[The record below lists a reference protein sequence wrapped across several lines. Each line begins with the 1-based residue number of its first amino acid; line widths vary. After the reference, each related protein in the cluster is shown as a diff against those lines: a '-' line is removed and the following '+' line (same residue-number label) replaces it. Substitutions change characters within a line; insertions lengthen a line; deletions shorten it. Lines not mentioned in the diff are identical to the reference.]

1 MIIPLLMK
9 RLIVILIADVISILP
24 FNFRSTGL
32 KHFLTKKYKFKI
44 AETLILSG
52 FLLFFFVKYFFI
64 FVACVVCFAFL
75 CYYYCRNEVQYMKLY
90 YDKRLKDPTY
100 YIQIGIRNGK
110 KVTSKNIGKIGKHS
124 DLLKE
129 HEDPLAYAKDYI
141 RRLNDEGA
149 PKKIELLV
157 NLTEKLDSSDDLI
170 SQSTALNIGYL
181 VFQKIYHDLGLPSYF
196 RTLNR
201 QSKASYDF
209 NEVNRFL
216 TFARIL
222 DPSSKLKMFQ
232 NKDHYFE
239 KPSFDYQH
247 IERFLDVLHDNYDD
261 YLEKLYEGSNNVIE
275 RNTSVCYF
283 DCTNYYNEIEQEDDD
298 YIDEVTGELIK
309 GLRKY
314 GVSKEHRP
322 NPIIQMG
329 LFMDMDGIP
338 LTMSISS
345 GNDHETK
352 CAVPLET
359 KLIDQLK
366 DKRLIYCADAGLA
379 SYSIREFNS
388 FRDRAF
394 IVTQSIKKL
403 STPLKEA
410 VFNDCDYQLLS
421 DDSKIS
427 IEKLKTFDRKDKSN
441 LSLYNDKAYKVIE
454 ANTLLDVGLLEDK
467 VLKNGKI
474 RKVKSKATLKQHII
488 VTFSRKMMEYQ
499 RYIRNGQIERARHLV
514 STNTVTTLRKGPN
527 DVTRFIKK
535 VGNSKD
541 TFKIDEEVI
550 LEEEKYDGYYAIAT
564 NLDDPAKEIIN
575 ISSKRYK
582 IEDCFRI
589 MKTNLGGRPLYH
601 YKREHIIGH
610 FLICYTALLIY
621 RLLEVKLNRNGTH
634 FTTCQIIETIRNLNV
649 DPINEIICKPLYTD
663 SKVLKAI
670 EDVYQLDISNKY
682 LSINELNKKFK
693 KISK

>member
-1 MIIPLLMK
+1 MYEALSLHTNFIVFLIICK
-9 RLIVILIADVISILP
+9 RI
-24 FNFRSTGL
+24 FNTGL

>member
-1 MIIPLLMK
+1 M
-9 RLIVILIADVISILP
+9 
-24 FNFRSTGL
+24 
-32 KHFLTKKYKFKI
+32 
-44 AETLILSG
+44 
-52 FLLFFFVKYFFI
+52 
-64 FVACVVCFAFL
+64 
-75 CYYYCRNEVQYMKLY
+75 CYHYSRNEELFMKLY

-124 DLLKE
+124 ELLKE
-129 HEDPLAYAKDYI
+129 HPDPLAYAKDYI
-141 RRLNDEGA
+141 RHLNDEGA

-157 NLTEKLDSSDDLI
+157 NLSEKLDNSDSVV

-196 RTLNR
+196 RSLNAH
-201 QSKASYDF
+201 SKASYDF

-222 DPSSKLKMFQ
+222 DPSSKLQMFQ

-261 YLEKLYEGSNNVIE
+261 YLEKLYEGSNNVLE

-352 CAVPLET
+352 CAIPLER
-359 KLIDQLK
+359 KLINQLK

-388 FRDRAF
+388 FKDRAF

-403 STPLKEA
+403 SATLKEA
-410 VFNDCDYQLLS
+410 VFNDYDYRLLS
-421 DDSKIS
+421 DDSSIS
-427 IEKLKTFDRKDKSN
+427 IEKLKTFDRKDIAN

-474 RKVKSKATLKQHII
+474 RRVKSKATLKQHII
-488 VTFSRKMMEYQ
+488 ITFSRKMMEYQ

-514 STNTVTTLRKGPN
+514 STNAVTSLRKGPN

-535 VGNSKD
+535 VETSKD
-541 TFKIDEEVI
+541 TFEIDENVI
-550 LEEEKYDGYYAIAT
+550 LEEEKYDGFYAIAT
-564 NLDDPAKEIIN
+564 NLDDPAKDIIEIN
-575 ISSKRYK
+575 SKRYK

-634 FTTCQIIETIRNLNV
+634 FTTCQIIETIKNLNV
-649 DPINEIICKPLYTD
+649 DPINEMICKPLYTD
-663 SKVLKAI
+663 SKVLKAV
-670 EDVYQLDISNKY
+670 EDIYNLDISNKY

>member
-1 MIIPLLMK
+1 M
-9 RLIVILIADVISILP
+9 
-24 FNFRSTGL
+24 
-32 KHFLTKKYKFKI
+32 
-44 AETLILSG
+44 
-52 FLLFFFVKYFFI
+52 
-64 FVACVVCFAFL
+64 
-75 CYYYCRNEVQYMKLY
+75 
-90 YDKRLKDPTY
+90 
-100 YIQIGIRNGK
+100 
-110 KVTSKNIGKIGKHS
+110 
-124 DLLKE
+124 
-129 HEDPLAYAKDYI
+129 
-141 RRLNDEGA
+141 
-149 PKKIELLV
+149 
-157 NLTEKLDSSDDLI
+157 
-170 SQSTALNIGYL
+170 
-181 VFQKIYHDLGLPSYF
+181 
-196 RTLNR
+196 
-201 QSKASYDF
+201 
-209 NEVNRFL
+209 

-474 RKVKSKATLKQHII
+474 RRVKSKATLKQHII

-564 NLDDPAKEIIN
+564 NLDDPAKDIIN

>member
-1 MIIPLLMK
+1 
-9 RLIVILIADVISILP
+9 
-24 FNFRSTGL
+24 
-32 KHFLTKKYKFKI
+32 
-44 AETLILSG
+44 
-52 FLLFFFVKYFFI
+52 
-64 FVACVVCFAFL
+64 
-75 CYYYCRNEVQYMKLY
+75 MKLY

-474 RKVKSKATLKQHII
+474 RRVKSKAMLKQHII

-514 STNTVTTLRKGPN
+514 STNAVTTLRKGPN

-693 KISK
+693 IISK

>member
-1 MIIPLLMK
+1 MFFSNLFQ
-9 RLIVILIADVISILP
+9 DFS
-24 FNFRSTGL
+24 SGL

-64 FVACVVCFAFL
+64 FVACVVCFTFL
-75 CYYYCRNEVQYMKLY
+75 CYYSRNEVQYMKLY

>member
-1 MIIPLLMK
+1 MPI
-9 RLIVILIADVISILP
+9 DYS
-24 FNFRSTGL
+24 GL

>member
-1 MIIPLLMK
+1 MK
-9 RLIVILIADVISILP
+9 KNRW
-24 FNFRSTGL
+24 TGL

-64 FVACVVCFAFL
+64 FVACVVCFTFL

>member
-1 MIIPLLMK
+1 M
-9 RLIVILIADVISILP
+9 
-24 FNFRSTGL
+24 STGL

-474 RKVKSKATLKQHII
+474 RRVKSKATLKQHII

-564 NLDDPAKEIIN
+564 NLDDPAKDIIN

-649 DPINEIICKPLYTD
+649 DPINEIICKATIYRLEG
-663 SKVLKAI
+663 S
-670 EDVYQLDISNKY
+670 QGN
-682 LSINELNKKFK
+682 
-693 KISK
+693 

>member
-1 MIIPLLMK
+1 MDALNT
-9 RLIVILIADVISILP
+9 IVSLHTNYVIS
-24 FNFRSTGL
+24 GL

-64 FVACVVCFAFL
+64 FVACVVCFTFL
-75 CYYYCRNEVQYMKLY
+75 CYYYSRNEVQYMKLY

-474 RKVKSKATLKQHII
+474 RRVKSKATLKQHII